1 MINPRPRSKISW
13 LFLPLLAAIPLCLFT
28 DAPTAR
34 AQAMSLAAVPDSPL
48 ELVNGSA
55 RAVITPEGR
64 DMAMDL
70 LARARQNLTL
80 HAPGVPPFRMK
91 VSFTASGGSQFDG
104 DGTMEEIYAGP
115 VLRWTE
121 LLASSSQTHIVSG
134 GKTFAANPTEPV
146 PLRVQM
152 VRGAIFEPI
161 GPAPGTG
168 MIRAQ
173 TVERDGQELT
183 CLLLSGRVPTT
194 PMPRQWVET
203 EFCIDPAT
211 ALLHSWSAAPGIY
224 VNYDYSDAIQFHGR
238 TLARQI
244 TVVEGNDPVLQIHID
259 SLEDANNLDPTI
271 FQPTREMTGAG
282 PAFVLGYP
290 RRFPMRAGR
299 LDDSTPQMIQPV
311 IVHATLS
318 NVDGRV
324 LEAEALQDTNPQLA
338 QDAVELVEH
347 SRFPAT
353 GVQQEVFINV
363 QEHVAQ

>member
-1 MINPRPRSKISW
+1 MLTNAPAARGQ
-13 LFLPLLAAIPLCLFT
+13 AIP
-28 DAPTAR
+28 
-34 AQAMSLAAVPDSPL
+34 LAAVPDSPL

-64 DMAMDL
+64 DVAMDL
-70 LARARQNLTL
+70 LARARQNMTL
-80 HAPGVPPFRMK
+80 HAAGVPPFRMK
-91 VSFTASGGSQFDG
+91 VSFTSSGDSQFEG
-104 DGTMEEIYAGP
+104 DGTMEETYAGS

-121 LLASSSQTHIVSG
+121 RLASSSQIHIVSG
-134 GKTFAANPTEPV
+134 GKTFATNPTEPV

-244 TVVEGNDPVLQIHID
+244 TVVEGNKPVLQIHID
-259 SLEDANNLDPTI
+259 SLQDADNLDPVI
-271 FQPTREMTGAG
+271 FQPTREMSGAG
-282 PAFVLGYP
+282 PAFALGYP
-290 RRFPMRAGR
+290 RRFPMRAG
-299 LDDSTPQMIQPV
+299 LLEDSDAADDSAGDRAR
-311 IVHATLS
+311 HA
-318 NVDGRV
+318 
-324 LEAEALQDTNPQLA
+324 E
-338 QDAVELVEH
+338 
-347 SRFPAT
+347 
-353 GVQQEVFINV
+353 
-363 QEHVAQ
+363 

>member
-1 MINPRPRSKISW
+1 MTNPRPLKKISCISA
-13 LFLPLLAAIPLCLFT
+13 FLLAAIPFCLFT
-28 DAPTAR
+28 NVPTAR
-34 AQAMSLAAVPDSPL
+34 GQAMALAAVPDTPL
-48 ELVNGSA
+48 ELVTGSA
-55 RAVITPEGR
+55 RALVTPEER
-64 DMAMDL
+64 AAAMDL
-70 LARARQNLTL
+70 LMRARQNVAL
-80 HAPGVPPFRMK
+80 HSAGVPPFQMK
-91 VSFTASGGSQFDG
+91 VSFTATGASQFEG
-104 DGTMEEIYAGP
+104 DGTMEELYAGP

-121 LLASSSQTHIVSG
+121 RLASSSQMHIVSG
-134 GKTFAANPTEPV
+134 GETFATNPTEPV

-152 VRGAIFEPI
+152 VRGAIFQPI
-161 GPAPGTG
+161 GPTPGTG

-173 TVERDGQELT
+173 TVQRDGQELT
-183 CLLLSGRVPTT
+183 CLLLSGTVPTA
-194 PMPRQWVET
+194 PIPRQWVET

-211 ALLHSWSAAPGIY
+211 ALLHSWSEAPGIY

-244 TVVEGNDPVLQIHID
+244 TVVEGNKPVLQIRID
-259 SLEDANNLDPTI
+259 SLKDADNLDPRI
-271 FQPTREMTGAG
+271 FEPTREMTSAG

-290 RRFPMRAGR
+290 QRFPIRGGLLENSA
-299 LDDSTPQMIQPV
+299 PQMIQPV

-353 GVQQEVFINV
+353 GVQREVFINV
-363 QEHVAQ
+363 QEHVPQ